1 MNAIIQTFFP
11 LPLLANGRNGGGHCG
26 ECTVEN
32 IDKGEG
38 REKEGRNSRKSSWI
52 AWIVSPFL
60 TIRS

>member
-38 REKEGRNSRKSSWI
+38 RKEE
-52 AWIVSPFL
+52 
-60 TIRS
+60 IRGGALG